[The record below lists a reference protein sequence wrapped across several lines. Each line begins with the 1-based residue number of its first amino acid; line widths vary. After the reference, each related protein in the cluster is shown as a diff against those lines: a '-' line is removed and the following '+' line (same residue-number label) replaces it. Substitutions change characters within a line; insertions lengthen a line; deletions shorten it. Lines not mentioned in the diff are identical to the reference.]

1 MFSFQNRK
9 VIFCGYKFIG
19 IGNPFPKAYVFS
31 CVVVRENVADYAGLP
46 ETASAG
52 ALVAV
57 ESDPVAEGVLVDGFL
72 RVVGE

>member
-1 MFSFQNRK
+1 M
-9 VIFCGYKFIG
+9 
-19 IGNPFPKAYVFS
+19 P
-31 CVVVRENVADYAGLP
+31 DYAGLP

-72 RVVGE
+72 RVAGE